1 MNQPVGKKSRRFLKN
16 GKILRTK
23 TLNEYSGIYSFK
35 KGREVIR
42 ARFASELQEIE
53 QIIKSIDSAQYRTK
67 VSKEKTMQGALLYDP
82 RSLNAAYKG
91 AFEAQ
96 NWKRHRIHCD
106 YSEEEY
112 VPGYKSAATAKGA
125 FREIDFVKNRAGVEV
140 QFGKYAFMVYNVCAK
155 MTIFRNL
162 DVIDVGVEI
171 VPMKDFANLMS
182 TGISYFEQIV
192 WDLKTRGEADI
203 DIPVLILGVTS

>member
-1 MNQPVGKKSRRFLKN
+1 MN
-16 GKILRTK
+16 IA
-23 TLNEYSGIYSFK
+23 GIYSFK
-35 KGREVIR
+35 NGREVIH
-42 ARFASELQEIE
+42 ARFAGELQEIE

-67 VSKEKTMQGALLYDP
+67 VSKEKTMPGALLYDP
-82 RSLNAAYKG
+82 TSLNAAYKS

-106 YSEEEY
+106 YSDEEY
-112 VPGYKSAATAKGA
+112 VPGYKSAAPSKGA
-125 FREIDFVKNRAGVEV
+125 YREIDFVKNRAGVEV

-155 MTIFRNL
+155 MTIFKNL
-162 DVIDVGVEI
+162 DLIDVGVEI
-171 VPMKDFANLMS
+171 VPMKDFANIMS

-203 DIPVLILGVTS
+203 DIPVLIPGLTS